1 MSERLTNKKI
11 KAAAAAAAA
20 GKEVFH
26 CAYETT
32 RVLRVL
38 RELAATAAATSHQL
52 SPFFCVPSASSLPA
66 NSAAAAR
73 SAGAHRQTKAQF

>member
-11 KAAAAAAAA
+11 KAAAAAA

-38 RELAATAAATSHQL
+38 RELEAAATATSHQL
-52 SPFFCVPSASSLPA
+52 SPSFCVPSASSLPA
-66 NSAAAAR
+66 NSAAPLVR
-73 SAGAHRQTKAQF
+73 IDRHTDKATVLIY